1 MSIAENP
8 LTGRM
13 KNSMANFT
21 MYTYKGMN
29 IVRSKAF
36 TIKDPK
42 TEKQLN
48 MRARMSEI
56 AVMYRKLSPIIGMGF
71 PEREERQSPQNMF
84 VSANFKT
91 AFVITNDVQVLSYP
105 LMMLAKGSLP
115 RVTITE
121 ATTDAGGITLKY
133 DAHALAPD
141 LNSNDEIIACALLKT
156 DELLKT
162 RQFIGYEPIGTIQ
175 LKYPPLQAE
184 EVVCCYVFVRSKD
197 GEKASDS
204 VWVEVKG

>member
-42 TEKQLN
+42 TQKQLN
-48 MRARMSEI
+48 MRARMSLI
-56 AVMYRKLSPIIGMGF
+56 AEMYHKFSPVISMGF

-91 AFVITNDVQVLSYP
+91 AFVMADDVQELSYP
-105 LMMLAKGSLP
+105 QMMLAKGSLP

-121 ATTDAGGITLKY
+121 ATTDAGGITLNY
-133 DAHALAPD
+133 DAHALTPD
-141 LNSNDEIIACALLKT
+141 LNADDEIIACALLKT

-162 RQFIGYEPIGTIQ
+162 RQFIGYEPNGTIQ
-175 LKYPPLQAE
+175 LKYPALQAE
-184 EVVCCYVFVRSKD
+184 EVVCCYVFVRSRD